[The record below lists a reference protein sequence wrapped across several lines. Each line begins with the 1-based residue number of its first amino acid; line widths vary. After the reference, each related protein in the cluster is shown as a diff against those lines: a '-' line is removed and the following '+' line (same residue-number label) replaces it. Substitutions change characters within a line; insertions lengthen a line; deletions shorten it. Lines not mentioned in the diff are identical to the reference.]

1 MVWRVYNI
9 RCVDSQDMGN
19 LHCLGYI
26 LDTVQFIKY
35 KVYMNLDRVNHNVSI
50 EIKRTEDIDTRDI
63 ILAEFLD
70 KRDALKYAL
79 RILAETIEDEY
90 LNL

>member
-26 LDTVQFIKY
+26 LDTVKFNKY
-35 KVYMNLDRVNHNVSI
+35 KVYMNLDRVNHKVEI
-50 EIKRTEDIDTRDI
+50 TIKRTEDIDTRDI
-63 ILAEFLD
+63 ILAELLD